1 MRVLLINAN
10 CQYASTGKIA
20 YDLYERLR
28 RDGHDAAI
36 CYGRG
41 ERVKAENIYKFGL
54 DIETL
59 FHAGLSRIT
68 GLNGY
73 FSYFSTRRLIKYI
86 EQYKPDIIHIHELHA
101 YFVNIK
107 YLIRYL
113 KRKHFK
119 IIWTFHCEYMY
130 TGKCGYTYECDK
142 WKIECGKCPAVKDYP
157 KSLGLDFT
165 KKMFNDK
172 KEILSHMDFLIIAP
186 SRWLADRVKE
196 SFLSEKE
203 IRIIH
208 NGIDTENIF
217 YPRDTSYLVQKYQMN
232 GKKVV
237 LAVAPNIM
245 DHRKGGK
252 YVLELSKRMN
262 NSKMV
267 FVLVGANE
275 TKKMGDNILLIER
288 TKNQDEL
295 AAWYSVADYFLICSK
310 KENFPTTC
318 IEALACGTP
327 VIGFDTGGTR
337 ETAPYPYGRFVKYG
351 CLSEL
356 QDMLENQQ
364 EKIVDRKELSK
375 LAREMYSRDKM
386 YSNYLCVYEEM
397 LNK

>member
-1 MRVLLINAN
+1 MRILLINAN
-10 CQYASTGKIA
+10 CQYASTGKIT

-28 RDGHDAAI
+28 RDGHDTAI

-41 ERVKAENIYKFGL
+41 NRVKIENVYKFGL

-59 FHAGLSRIT
+59 FHAGLARIT

-73 FSYFSTRRLIKYI
+73 FSYFSTKRLINYI
-86 EQYKPDIIHIHELHA
+86 ERFNPDIIHIHELHA

-107 YLIRYL
+107 YLIQYL

-130 TGKCGYTYECDK
+130 TGKCGYTYECNK

-157 KSLGLDFT
+157 KSLALDFT

-172 KEILSHMDFLIIAP
+172 KEILLDMDFIIIAP

-196 SFLSEKE
+196 SFLSEKD
-203 IRIIH
+203 IRVIN
-208 NGIDTENIF
+208 NGIDTDNIF
-217 YPRDTSYLVQKYQMN
+217 YPRNTDYLTQKYQLQ
-232 GKKVV
+232 GKEIV
-237 LAVAPNIM
+237 LAVAPDIM

-252 YVLELSKRMN
+252 YVIELSKRMS
-262 NSKMV
+262 NSKKF
-267 FVLVGANE
+267 FVLVGAKE
-275 TKKMGDNILLIER
+275 TKRMGNNILLVER

-295 AAWYSVADYFLICSK
+295 AMWYSVADYFLICSK

-318 IEALACGTP
+318 LEALACGTP
-327 VIGFDTGGTR
+327 VIGFDTGGTK
-337 ETAPYPYGRFVKYG
+337 ETVPYPYGRFVEYG

-356 QDMLENQQ
+356 EYMLKNKQKKVE
-364 EKIVDRKELSK
+364 RKELSE
-375 LAREMYSRDKM
+375 LAREMYSKEKM
-386 YSNYLCVYEEM
+386 YNNYMCVYEEM
-397 LNK
+397 LNG